1 MTSNFAAQ
9 NNRCMIILVIHS
21 KKLINA
27 GSLLD
32 EEPLRVERVQEVQKV
47 VDFGSAGS
55 GHLFQLVEAE

>member
-1 MTSNFAAQ
+1 VYD
-9 NNRCMIILVIHS
+9 NRILVVHS
-21 KKLINA
+21 KKLINP

-47 VDFGSAGS
+47 VDFGPAGG